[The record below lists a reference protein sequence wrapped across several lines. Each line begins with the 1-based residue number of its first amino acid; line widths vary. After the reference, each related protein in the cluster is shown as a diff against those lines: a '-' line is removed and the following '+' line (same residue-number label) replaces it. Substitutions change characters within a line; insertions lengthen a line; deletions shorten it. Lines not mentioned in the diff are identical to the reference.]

1 MGSLQGRVA
10 LVTGAGSGIG
20 AACTERFRRE
30 GATVATLDIAGD
42 VDYTEDVRD
51 EQAIQQSIADI
62 VAKHGRLDIAVNAAG
77 VAGGG
82 PVHFLDVDEW
92 NRVLDINLKGT
103 FFVCKHAATQMIA
116 QKSGSIVNIA
126 SIEGLEGTEG
136 GSVYNASKGGV
147 IMLTKSM
154 AIDYGANG
162 IRVNAV
168 CPGGVET
175 PLLMS
180 MIDSPGMELY
190 KEKMLGAHKLRRF
203 GKPEEIA
210 NAVYFLGSDEG
221 SFVTG
226 SALVVDG
233 GMTAGLGVG
242 FFGEF

>member
-42 VDYTEDVRD
+42 VDYTVDVRD